1 MSGASSEEMTCTK
14 RFKNPEVVSYADGRR
29 KSSQAE
35 GTACAKTLRL
45 MEGAWLVCGLG
56 TV

>member
-1 MSGASSEEMTCTK
+1 MSGASSEEVTCTK
-14 RFKNPEVVSYADGRR
+14 SFKNPEVVSYADGRR